1 MQKHLDKCLVVA
13 KNKFERKNFCFI
25 RKAFYV
31 CQCPASI
38 AVLTFAGKVKFAEE
52 IMFTLD

>member
-13 KNKFERKNFCFI
+13 KNKFERKNFCLI

-38 AVLTFAGKVKFAEE
+38 AVLTFAGKVKIVEQ
-52 IMFTLD
+52 IMFTLA